1 MAADDLNPPLG
12 TTMPEIFMDNVKR
25 ADELVNGPPTTVPD
39 RGGKPL
45 YTWRL
50 QQQKMETALDNFQ
63 ENGGALGFGSRDELL
78 AYTPD
83 KPNVLAVDTSTGEQY
98 LWTGT
103 EWVSSEYQANEKIKM
118 LNETIQKGNA
128 SELIFKVVDLLG
140 WRQFYALTSGEFGT
154 KLTRIKP
161 DGIELSEFN
170 LNSPKRLDFTFKT
183 LLGNA

>member
-1 MAADDLNPPLG
+1 MA
-12 TTMPEIFMDNVKR
+12 
-25 ADELVNGPPTTVPD
+25 
-39 RGGKPL
+39 
-45 YTWRL
+45 
-50 QQQKMETALDNFQ
+50 
-63 ENGGALGFGSRDELL
+63 RDELL

-170 LNSPKRLDFTFKT
+170 LKFSEEVGFTFKT